1 MDAEKAFLQ
10 NEICEC
16 NLSVKQFGVHVT
28 RLKWINWSNRALGVQ
43 CDQMAK
49 LFFNIWQFTTLK
61 NCPIAFNICQ
71 SWFIIFPKCFNKP
84 SKSYKNTF
92 LFYDKVVKIAKSGHS
107 DFAVIFTRWWR
118 PAVPQKW
125 WTHNKNEMNA
135 IKYKMYINASG
146 GDSWG
151 PVSVPTTKIF
161 LNNISPIKLFS
172 SVMC

>member
-125 WTHNKNEMNA
+125 WTHNKNEWMPSNTKC
-135 IKYKMYINASG
+135 ISMRQEGIHGVLCQSPQRKFSQ
-146 GDSWG
+146 
-151 PVSVPTTKIF
+151 TTF
-161 LNNISPIKLFS
+161 PE
-172 SVMC
+172 